1 MSTRGNNSE
10 TIHISEYPRHVESFE
25 TFYYLGE
32 GRTLK
37 EAGIIR
43 FQQLVPNCPPDDP
56 NYEIKFASF
65 YRKIKRWAKAEDW
78 NEWVKRKEIEER
90 QKREEEMEAKTAHLS
105 QVIKN
110 YQDFIRQSLSHF
122 ADRAKIPML
131 LKQAIASGDTVAEA
145 ELREKVRRGE
155 AIEIKNF
162 KEANEMVKLDVFLF
176 QTIDQLPPVVSIGRN
191 DLPEEEFNKVD
202 KIMEF
207 FRKHAKDM

>member
-1 MSTRGNNSE
+1 MSTRGSNSE

-37 EAGIIR
+37 ETGIIR
-43 FQQLVPNCPPDDP
+43 FQQLVPNCPPDDL

-78 NEWVKRKEIEER
+78 NEWVIRKEIEDR

-131 LKQAIASGDTVAEA
+131 LKQAIASGDAVAEA

-202 KIMEF
+202 KIMEW
-207 FRKHAKDM
+207 FRRHSKDM

>member
-37 EAGIIR
+37 ETGIIR

-78 NEWVKRKEIEER
+78 NEWVIRKEIEDR

-110 YQDFIRQSLSHF
+110 YQDFVRQSLSHF

-131 LKQAIASGDTVAEA
+131 LKQAIASGDTVEEA

-176 QTIDQLPPVVSIGRN
+176 QTIDQLPPVVSIDRN

-202 KIMEF
+202 KIMEWI
-207 FRKHAKDM
+207 RRHSKDM

>member
-37 EAGIIR
+37 ETGIIR
-43 FQQLVPNCPPDDP
+43 FQQLVPNCPLNDT
-56 NYEIKFASF
+56 NHEKKFASF

-131 LKQAIASGDTVAEA
+131 LKQAITSGDTVAEA

-207 FRKHAKDM
+207 FRKHAKDT